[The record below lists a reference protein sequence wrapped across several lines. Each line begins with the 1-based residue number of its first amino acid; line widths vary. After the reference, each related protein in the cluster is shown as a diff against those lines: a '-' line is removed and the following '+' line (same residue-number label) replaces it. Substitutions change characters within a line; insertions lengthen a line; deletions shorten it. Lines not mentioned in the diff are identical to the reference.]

1 MTIFASASFEYINT
15 SRSTLRLR
23 IVMIISTSGSS
34 NTLKRQY
41 SRAVTVDLSVRM
53 TGLQMDN
60 GTTDRTARL
69 TTRSKQIVFCKCK
82 NSLHC
87 FQYCAA
93 AISVI
98 NSYYYYSYYYYSTR
112 PTSVY
117 NFSTFLSHSI
127 NSNLTLRREAQFYHT
142 VGK

>member
-1 MTIFASASFEYINT
+1 VTIFASASFEYINT

-87 FQYCAA
+87 SNTVLLRFQFLT
-93 AISVI
+93 VI
-98 NSYYYYSYYYYSTR
+98 IIFPITIIVLGLLLYI
-112 PTSVY
+112 
-117 NFSTFLSHSI
+117 TFLP
-127 NSNLTLRREAQFYHT
+127 FYLIVIVLIQT
-142 VGK
+142 